1 MIKNIRVRKVFS
13 FAVNGIRVTST
24 LFLMFVTTRLFTQPE
39 ITIPNLEPE
48 SIQQLHKFSKDN
60 PGAFTIHLVPK
71 KKWLA
76 CMTDFVSG
84 PFAAFRNACTL
95 KNISLTLV
103 SAGLSLGWI
112 SYLLCAYLIYKTY
125 LVIKNVNS
133 WANWCSNDDLL
144 SDYDALYKKFNNYKR
159 MRASTKKSSTVLM
172 TLHQEKELLGAYL
185 RLDAFL
191 NAHKIR
197 HYFPYARGTHIQIIS
212 AYKKLQKI
220 ETLLAVRKK
229 RMHFARKL

>member
-1 MIKNIRVRKVFS
+1 MIKNIRARKVFS
-13 FAVNGIRVTST
+13 FAVNGNRLIST
-24 LFLMFVTTRLFTQPE
+24 LLLMLVTTRLFTQPE

-48 SIQQLHKFSKDN
+48 SIQHLHKFSKDN

-84 PFAAFRNACTL
+84 PFSAFRNACTL

-144 SDYDALYKKFNNYKR
+144 SDYDALYKKFNK
-159 MRASTKKSSTVLM
+159 
-172 TLHQEKELLGAYL
+172 
-185 RLDAFL
+185 
-191 NAHKIR
+191 NAR
-197 HYFPYARGTHIQIIS
+197 F
-212 AYKKLQKI
+212 YKKKFYSAHD
-220 ETLLAVRKK
+220 TPPRKRTSWSLLTS
-229 RMHFARKL
+229 